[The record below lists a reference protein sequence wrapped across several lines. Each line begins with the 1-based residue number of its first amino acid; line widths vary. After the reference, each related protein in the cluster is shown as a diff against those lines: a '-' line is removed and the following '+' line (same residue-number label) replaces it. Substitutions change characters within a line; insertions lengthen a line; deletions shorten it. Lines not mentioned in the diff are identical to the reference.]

1 MIKHKLQ
8 YSDIISLL
16 SSFLF
21 KFSRWISGSMETYA
35 ALYLLFCP
43 EWAIW
48 GWWGWSRSPPREL
61 HAWGRLIMSCCAVGQ
76 AGGDRCHAT
85 RVWLILEDSG
95 CCQGESE
102 WGPPWVGARG
112 YASRALPQAPGSIC
126 IWGEPRGHRT
136 LSPPHHATVCFF
148 LLFPWQSCLSL
159 SVLALFPSLSPNSCS
174 RFPGVPWWEEA

>member
-1 MIKHKLQ
+1 
-8 YSDIISLL
+8 
-16 SSFLF
+16 
-21 KFSRWISGSMETYA
+21 
-35 ALYLLFCP
+35 
-43 EWAIW
+43 
-48 GWWGWSRSPPREL
+48 
-61 HAWGRLIMSCCAVGQ
+61 MSCCAVGQ

-102 WGPPWVGARG
+102 RGPPWVGARG
-112 YASRALPQAPGSIC
+112 YASRASPQALGSNS

-159 SVLALFPSLSPNSCS
+159 SVLALFPSLSPNLCS
-174 RFPGVPWWEEA
+174 QFPGVPDGKRHNPNAGGLVETCRWWNHRNPAEEKARDSEEGGFHVCCDLPHPSSEWHWGNLVENE